1 MASEYLKG
9 SDKVM
14 KALEDIARK
23 MGGGGVSVG
32 FMEGA
37 NYPDGTP
44 VAAVAF
50 WNEFG
55 HGGPFPAPP
64 RPFFRSMIA
73 AESPSWPEKMA
84 KLAKATDFDG
94 KKVLGMMGEDICGA
108 LKQSIIE
115 TNAPALSSTTLM
127 LRKIYGNNPGD
138 IRARDVRAAAELVN
152 EGEKGASGSQ
162 AKPLIWTGH
171 MINSTAYSVNGAS
184 PTIVPGG
191 A

>member
-37 NYPDGTP
+37 TYPDGTP

-50 WNEFG
+50 WNEYG
-55 HGGPFPAPP
+55 NPSQNRPP
-64 RPFFRSMIA
+64 RPFFREMIA

-94 KKVLGMMGEDICGA
+94 KKVLGMMGEDVKGA
-108 LKQSIIE
+108 LQQSITSFETPPLAPSTIE
-115 TNAPALSSTTLM
+115 
-127 LRKIYGNNPGD
+127 KKGNG
-138 IRARDVRAAAELVN
+138 
-152 EGEKGASGSQ
+152 
-162 AKPLIWTGH
+162 KPLIDTGH
-171 MINSTAYSVNGAS
+171 MLQSITYEVNK
-184 PTIVPGG
+184 
-191 A
+191 